1 MAFMMTGNRN
11 PGQINTTLD
20 RTEQIL
26 ADLTVRLDRLE
37 INVEANT
44 TAILALTHR
53 LDTFVDQTNDSIAR
67 TNAAVDR
74 LAGVFASYMEQ
85 ATVERS
91 YQRTVN

>member
-1 MAFMMTGNRN
+1 MMTGNRN
-11 PGQINTTLD
+11 PDQINTALD